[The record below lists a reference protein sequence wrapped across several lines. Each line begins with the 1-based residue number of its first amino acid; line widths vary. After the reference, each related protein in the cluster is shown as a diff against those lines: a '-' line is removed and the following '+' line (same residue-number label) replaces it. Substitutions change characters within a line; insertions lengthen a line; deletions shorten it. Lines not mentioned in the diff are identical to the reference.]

1 MQNAIALTAQLKQ
14 RAAQIQKMRAQ
25 LQFTK
30 STPELIAHNAR
41 SPIEFSAIIVPVIR
55 VAGTIAELPTGDGNL
70 K

>member
-1 MQNAIALTAQLKQ
+1 
-14 RAAQIQKMRAQ
+14 MRAQ

-41 SPIEFSAIIVPVIR
+41 SPIEFSAIKVLVIQ